1 MKTDIKYIHIHI
13 TSIFIDQWVLL
24 PWHSSHS
31 PIFVSANDRFVPHT
45 LSAPFTQN
53 RLKLISDYFILENKW
68 HLFYVQ
74 FYFCCKQF
82 ASIYTSI
89 NTINSPYIN
98 VCVCV
103 SVAYIGTAWINSI
116 GNAES
121 FWSDFWAV
129 QEYATESVWWLYNE
143 FFNGVPIKFYRRF
156 EAIECAWNCVIRLSR
171 YDESES
177 WGRRYGKIQ
186 MVAGIFRFISFSFSF
201 FFLLFSLSL
210 MRKRT
215 PPHTQ

>member
-1 MKTDIKYIHIHI
+1 MWFRKQLNRANLWEIEKCLWKESNSSQYIGIHRYLLDRLPEISFDGKSRDEKYFSPKWMKTDIKYIHIHI
-13 TSIFIDQWVLL
+13 TNIFIDQWVLL

-103 SVAYIGTAWINSI
+103 SVAYIQL
-116 GNAES
+116 E
-121 FWSDFWAV
+121 
-129 QEYATESVWWLYNE
+129 
-143 FFNGVPIKFYRRF
+143 
-156 EAIECAWNCVIRLSR
+156 
-171 YDESES
+171 
-177 WGRRYGKIQ
+177 
-186 MVAGIFRFISFSFSF
+186 
-201 FFLLFSLSL
+201 
-210 MRKRT
+210 
-215 PPHTQ
+215 